1 LTLPRIGENI
11 PYMGEPARRT
21 DTMPTFQVAH
31 LRRDGRDVIIVPVDR
46 SFGKRAPAEQARIQ
60 EAFQRSAAAA
70 EMSGVVVPVWEDAS
84 GRMAF
89 RAPPPWHEFFKSI
102 DMVYV
107 ATALNETLS
116 LE

>member
-1 LTLPRIGENI
+1 
-11 PYMGEPARRT
+11 MGKAATTRM
-21 DTMPTFQVAH
+21 DAMPTFQVAH
-31 LRRDGRDVIIVPVDR
+31 LHRDGQDVIIVPVDR
-46 SFGKRAPAEQARIQ
+46 SFGKRSPSEQARIQ

-70 EMSGVVVPVWEDAS
+70 DMAGVVVPVWEDAT

-89 RAPPPWHEFFKSI
+89 RAPPPWHDFFKSI

-107 ATALNETLS
+107 ATALNRSLS

>member
-1 LTLPRIGENI
+1 
-11 PYMGEPARRT
+11 MGKAAAKPA
-21 DTMPTFQVAH
+21 DAMPTFQVAH
-31 LRRDGRDVIIVPVDR
+31 LRHEGHDLIIVPVDR
-46 SFGKRAPAEQARIQ
+46 TFGARSPSEQSRIQ

-70 EMSGVVVPVWEDAS
+70 DIPGVVIPVWEDPS

-89 RAPPPWHEFFKSI
+89 RAPPPLHEFFKSI

-107 ATALNETLS
+107 ATALNRSLS

>member
-1 LTLPRIGENI
+1 
-11 PYMGEPARRT
+11 MGKPGAKTMEA
-21 DTMPTFQVAH
+21 MPTFQVAH
-31 LRRDGRDVIIVPVDR
+31 LRRDGKDVIIVPVDR
-46 SFGKRAPAEQARIQ
+46 SFGVRPPAEQARIQ
-60 EAFQRSAAAA
+60 EAFQRSAAAVDIP
-70 EMSGVVVPVWEDAS
+70 GVVVPVWEDSS

-107 ATALNETLS
+107 ATALNRSLS